1 LSELYLLFPSL
12 HPGLRLQ
19 RALWSCKDFEES
31 NRNILRRRCG
41 LEMKCIHER
50 VIAIFIMLHAPL
62 AALSQQ
68 APAAPEQPWQATP
81 KTQPSVP
88 PPHVPTFVPD
98 PLKIYTLP
106 ELVDI
111 AEQNNPDTRVAWENA
126 KARAADLGV
135 SKASLYPTLA
145 ALALAQTYRIDL
157 FFSPDYYRQ
166 TVGTFSPT
174 LVLDYIIFDFGRRLQ
189 VVAISRSNL
198 LAANFLFN
206 DTHRK
211 IIFQVM
217 AAYYRVLNSKGQ
229 EDAQE
234 ANLKNAQTVQAAAE
248 ARLHEGLAT
257 LPDVLEARSAAA
269 QADYDL
275 QAAIGATE
283 IAHGDLATALGIS
296 PTSRFQVEGIQHLT
310 IPQDLTDT
318 VETSIDRALA
328 QRPDLMQQVE
338 QLRAAGAEI
347 KAAKTAYLPTLSI
360 DGSGGLSRSYGQQNL
375 TPGVYSPTQE
385 TWDARLSLTWNL
397 FDGFARENRLARAK
411 ADQKQA
417 AAEVDAIRDQVENQ
431 VWSAYSTA
439 RTALRQQ
446 KAAAALLAAAS
457 ESYDAALQ
465 SYNFGVR
472 SQIDVVSA
480 QRTLAVARTADVS
493 ARTQLLT
500 GIAALAFQ
508 TGDLLHHAK
517 GP

>member
-1 LSELYLLFPSL
+1 VTP
-12 HPGLRLQ
+12 
-19 RALWSCKDFEES
+19 
-31 NRNILRRRCG
+31 N
-41 LEMKCIHER
+41 
-50 VIAIFIMLHAPL
+50 
-62 AALSQQ
+62 QQ
-68 APAAPEQPWQATP
+68 PV
-81 KTQPSVP
+81 VP
-88 PPHVPTFVPD
+88 PQHVAFVPD
-98 PLKIYTLP
+98 PLKNYTLA

-111 AEQNNPDTRVAWENA
+111 AERNNPETRVAWENA

-135 SKASLYPTLA
+135 SKATLYPTLA
-145 ALALAQTYRIDL
+145 ALALADTNRSQI
-157 FFSPDYYRQ
+157 FFSPEYIRQ
-166 TVGTFSPT
+166 TSGTFSPV
-174 LVLDYIIFDFGRRLQ
+174 LVLDYVIFDFGRRLQ
-189 VVAISRSNL
+189 EIAISRSNL

-229 EDAQE
+229 EEAQE
-234 ANLKNAQTVQAAAE
+234 ANLKNAQTVQDDAE

-296 PTSRFQVEGIQHLT
+296 PTSKFQVESIQNLT

-318 VETSIDRALA
+318 VENSIDRALM

-347 KAAKTAYLPTLSI
+347 KAAKTAYLPMLSF
-360 DGSGGLSRSYGQQNL
+360 DGSGGEARIYAQQNL
-375 TPGVYSPTQE
+375 GPGLYGPGLYSPTQE

-397 FDGFARENRLARAK
+397 FDGFARENRLAKAK

-417 AAEVDAIRDQVENQ
+417 AAEVDAVRDQVENQ

-439 RTALRQQ
+439 WTALRQQ

-465 SYNFGVR
+465 SYNYGVR

-480 QRTLAVARTADVS
+480 QRALAVARTADVS

-508 TGDLLHHAK
+508 TGDLLHAK

>member
-1 LSELYLLFPSL
+1 
-12 HPGLRLQ
+12 
-19 RALWSCKDFEES
+19 
-31 NRNILRRRCG
+31 
-41 LEMKCIHER
+41 M
-50 VIAIFIMLHAPL
+50 
-62 AALSQQ
+62 
-68 APAAPEQPWQATP
+68 QPP
-81 KTQPSVP
+81 VP
-88 PPHVPTFVPD
+88 PRQSPAFVPD
-98 PLKIYTLP
+98 PLKVYTLP
-106 ELVDI
+106 ELVDV
-111 AEQNNPDTRVAWENA
+111 AEQNNPETRVAWENA
-126 KARAADLGV
+126 KARAAELGV

-145 ALALAQTYRIDL
+145 AVALADTNRSQL
-157 FFSPDYYRQ
+157 FFSPQFYRQ
-166 TVGTFSPT
+166 TSGTFSPV
-174 LVLDYIIFDFGRRLQ
+174 LVLNYVIFDFGRRLQ
-189 VVAISRSNL
+189 EVAISRSNL

-234 ANLKNAQTVQAAAE
+234 ANLKNAQTVQDAAE

-296 PTSRFQVEGIQHLT
+296 PTSQFQVESIQKLT
-310 IPQDLTDT
+310 IPQDLSDP

-338 QLRAAGAEI
+338 QLRAASAEI
-347 KAAKTAYLPTLSI
+347 KAAKTAYLPTLSF
-360 DGSGGLSRSYGQQNL
+360 DGNGGLAHIYAQQNFG
-375 TPGVYSPTQE
+375 PGLYSPNQE
-385 TWDARLSLTWNL
+385 TWDAKLSLTWNL
-397 FDGFARENRLARAK
+397 FDGLARENRLAKAK

-417 AAEVDAIRDQVENQ
+417 AAEVDAVRDQVENQ

-446 KAAAALLAAAS
+446 KAAAALLSAAS

-465 SYNFGVR
+465 SYNYGVR

-480 QRTLAVARTADVS
+480 QRALAAARTADVS

-500 GIAALAFQ
+500 GIASLAFQ

>member
-1 LSELYLLFPSL
+1 
-12 HPGLRLQ
+12 
-19 RALWSCKDFEES
+19 
-31 NRNILRRRCG
+31 
-41 LEMKCIHER
+41 M
-50 VIAIFIMLHAPL
+50 
-62 AALSQQ
+62 
-68 APAAPEQPWQATP
+68 QPV
-81 KTQPSVP
+81 VP
-88 PPHVPTFVPD
+88 PRPVPAFVPD
-98 PLKIYTLP
+98 PLKMYTLS

-126 KARAADLGV
+126 KARAADLGI

-145 ALALAQTYRIDL
+145 ALALADTNRSQL

-166 TVGTFSPT
+166 TSGTFSPV

-189 VVAISRSNL
+189 GVAISRGNL
-198 LAANFLFN
+198 LAADFLFN

-217 AAYYRVLNSKGQ
+217 GAYYRVLNSKGQ

-234 ANLKNAQTVQAAAE
+234 ANLKNAQTVLAAAE

-275 QAAIGATE
+275 QSAIGATE
-283 IAHGDLATALGIS
+283 IAQGDLATALGIS
-296 PTSRFQVEGIQHLT
+296 PTSPFQVESIEHLT
-310 IPQDLTDT
+310 IPQELTDT
-318 VETSIDRALA
+318 VENSIDRALA

-360 DGSGGLSRSYGQQNL
+360 DGSGGLARIYAQQNL
-375 TPGVYSPTQE
+375 APGVDSPTQE
-385 TWDARLSLTWNL
+385 TWDAKLSLTWNL
-397 FDGFARENRLARAK
+397 FDGFARESRLARAK

-417 AAEVDAIRDQVENQ
+417 AAQVDAIRDQVENQ

-457 ESYDAALQ
+457 ESYNAALQ
-465 SYNFGVR
+465 SYNYGVR

-480 QRTLAVARTADVS
+480 QRALAAARTADVS

-508 TGDLLHHAK
+508 TGDLLHAK
-517 GP
+517 RP

>member
-1 LSELYLLFPSL
+1 MIGSIKSR
-12 HPGLRLQ
+12 HSGLDMTRILARLVTILI
-19 RALWSCKDFEES
+19 ALQ
-31 NRNILRRRCG
+31 
-41 LEMKCIHER
+41 
-50 VIAIFIMLHAPL
+50 APL
-62 AALSQQ
+62 ISHGQQ
-68 APAAPEQPWQATP
+68 APAAAERPWDGPPTKQV
-81 KTQPSVP
+81 SVP
-88 PPHVPTFVPD
+88 PPPLPTFVPD
-98 PLKIYTLP
+98 SLKNYTLA

-111 AEQNNPDTRVAWENA
+111 AERNNPETRVAWENA
-126 KARAADLGV
+126 KARAADLGI

-145 ALALAQTYRIDL
+145 AVALADTNRSQL
-157 FFSPDYYRQ
+157 FFYPEYFRQ
-166 TVGTFSPT
+166 TSGTFSPV
-174 LVLDYIIFDFGRRLQ
+174 LVVDYVIFDFGRRLQ
-189 VVAISRSNL
+189 EVAISRSNL

-234 ANLKNAQTVQAAAE
+234 ANLKNAQTVQDAAE
-248 ARLHEGLAT
+248 ARLQEGLAT
-257 LPDVLEARSAAA
+257 LPDVLEARSATA

-283 IAHGDLATALGIS
+283 IAHGDLANALGIS
-296 PTSRFQVEGIQHLT
+296 PTSKFQVETIQSLT

-338 QLRAAGAEI
+338 QLRAAGAEV
-347 KAAKTAYLPTLSI
+347 KAAKTAYLPMLSF
-360 DGSGGLSRSYGQQNL
+360 DGNGGLARIYAQQNL
-375 TPGVYSPTQE
+375 GPGVYSPTQE
-385 TWDARLSLTWNL
+385 TWDARLNLTWNV
-397 FDGFARENRLARAK
+397 FDGFARENRLAKAK

-417 AAEVDAIRDQVENQ
+417 AAQVDALRDQVENQ

-465 SYNFGVR
+465 SYNYGVR

-480 QRTLAVARTADVS
+480 QRTLAAARTADVS

>member
-1 LSELYLLFPSL
+1 
-12 HPGLRLQ
+12 
-19 RALWSCKDFEES
+19 
-31 NRNILRRRCG
+31 
-41 LEMKCIHER
+41 MKCFHER
-50 VIAIFIMLHAPL
+50 VIAIFIMLHVPL
-62 AALSQQ
+62 IAVSQQ
-68 APAAPEQPWQATP
+68 APAAPERPWEGISNKPQG
-81 KTQPSVP
+81 VP
-88 PPHVPTFVPD
+88 PRPVPAFVPD
-98 PLKIYTLP
+98 PSMMYTLP
-106 ELVDI
+106 ELVDL

-135 SKASLYPTLA
+135 SKASLYPTIA
-145 ALALAQTYRIDL
+145 ALALAGTNRSQL
-157 FFSPDYYRQ
+157 FLTPEFVRQ
-166 TVGTFSPT
+166 TSGTFSPV

-189 VVAISRSNL
+189 EVAISRSNL
-198 LAANFLFN
+198 LAANLLFN

-296 PTSRFQVEGIQHLT
+296 PTSRFQVESIQNLT

-318 VETSIDRALA
+318 VEASIDRALA

-347 KAAKTAYLPTLSI
+347 KAAKTAYLPTLSF
-360 DGSGGLSRSYGQQNL
+360 DSSGGLARIYAQQL
-375 TPGVYSPTQE
+375 LGPGLYSPTQE

-397 FDGFARENRLARAK
+397 FDGFARENRLAKAK

-431 VWSAYSTA
+431 VWSAYSRA

-480 QRTLAVARTADVS
+480 QRALAAARTADVS